1 MKASGT
7 RLQASVSLSCNVWSD
22 DPPVP
27 MPATQPLQEARSRNP
42 KPVTFCR
49 REGALNVLVKGRNIP
64 VTEALE
70 RYATE
75 KVERVARFFDEDRSD
90 SRAEVE
96 LIHER
101 NRAIS
106 EPEVAEATLF
116 INGSVLKASE
126 ASEDMYAS
134 IDRMSDKLER
144 QVKRYR
150 GRQIDR
156 WQGQLK
162 NAPEMPVESVQP
174 FVVEEEEDIE
184 TRIVRT
190 KQFQMKPMSEEEAVL
205 QLELL
210 DHDFYV
216 FTSADTG
223 DINVV
228 YRRRDGNYGL
238 IEPAR

>member
-1 MKASGT
+1 
-7 RLQASVSLSCNVWSD
+7 LDILI
-22 DPPVP
+22 
-27 MPATQPLQEARSRNP
+27 
-42 KPVTFCR
+42 
-49 REGALNVLVKGRNIP
+49 KGRNIP

-70 RYATE
+70 RYAWE
-75 KVERVARFFDEDRSD
+75 KVERVARFVDDERTA

-101 NRAIS
+101 NRAVS

-144 QVKRYR
+144 QVKRFR

-162 NAPEMPVESVQP
+162 NRPDETQP
-174 FVVEEEEDIE
+174 FVVEEEVEIE

-190 KQFQMKPMSEEEAVL
+190 KQFQMKPMSAEEAVL

>member
-1 MKASGT
+1 M
-7 RLQASVSLSCNVWSD
+7 
-22 DPPVP
+22 
-27 MPATQPLQEARSRNP
+27 EI
-42 KPVTFCR
+42 
-49 REGALNVLVKGRNIP
+49 LVKGRNIP

-70 RYATE
+70 RYAWD
-75 KVERVARFFDEDRSD
+75 KVERVAKFFDDERSN
-90 SRAEVE
+90 SRVEVE
-96 LIHER
+96 LSHER
-101 NRAIS
+101 NPSIP

-116 INGSVLKASE
+116 INGSVLKARE
-126 ASEDMYAS
+126 ASGDMYAS

-144 QVKRYR
+144 QVRRFR

-162 NAPEMPVESVQP
+162 NQPEGARADPQP
-174 FVVEEEEDIE
+174 FVVEEEEELE

-190 KQFQMKPMSEEEAVL
+190 KQFQMKPMSPEEAVL
-205 QLELL
+205 QMELL

-228 YRRRDGNYGL
+228 YRRRDGDYGL
-238 IEPAR
+238 IEPVR

>member
-1 MKASGT
+1 VEIA
-7 RLQASVSLSCNVWSD
+7 
-22 DPPVP
+22 
-27 MPATQPLQEARSRNP
+27 
-42 KPVTFCR
+42 
-49 REGALNVLVKGRNIP
+49 VKGRHIS

-70 RYATE
+70 RYAFE
-75 KVERVARFFDEDRSD
+75 KVERVSKFFDDERSV

-101 NRAIS
+101 NPSIPQ
-106 EPEVAEATLF
+106 PEVAEATLF
-116 INGSVLKASE
+116 INGSVLKARE

-156 WQGQLK
+156 WHGQIK
-162 NAPEMPVESVQP
+162 NSHDEAPPEAEP
-174 FVVEEEEDIE
+174 FVVDEEEVEA
-184 TRIVRT
+184 RIVRT
-190 KQFQMKPMSEEEAVL
+190 KQFQMKPMSAEEAVL
-205 QLELL
+205 QMELL
-210 DHDFYV
+210 DHDFFV

-228 YRRRDGNYGL
+228 YRRRDGDYGL
-238 IEPAR
+238 IEPAK

>member
-1 MKASGT
+1 M
-7 RLQASVSLSCNVWSD
+7 
-22 DPPVP
+22 
-27 MPATQPLQEARSRNP
+27 E
-42 KPVTFCR
+42 VT
-49 REGALNVLVKGRNIP
+49 VKGRNIS

-70 RYATE
+70 RYAFE
-75 KVERVARFFDEDRSD
+75 KVERVRKFFDDERSV

-101 NRAIS
+101 NPSIP
-106 EPEVAEATLF
+106 EPEVAETTLF
-116 INGSVLKASE
+116 INGAVLKARE
-126 ASEDMYAS
+126 ASVDMYAS

-144 QVKRYR
+144 QVRRYR

-156 WQGQLK
+156 WHGQLK
-162 NAPEMPVESVQP
+162 GHSPEPETVAT
-174 FVVEEEEDIE
+174 EEEEIE
-184 TRIVRT
+184 TKIVRT
-190 KQFQMKPMSEEEAVL
+190 KQFQMKPMSAGEAVL
-205 QLELL
+205 QMELL
-210 DHDFYV
+210 DHDFFV

>member
-1 MKASGT
+1 MLATTEG
-7 RLQASVSLSCNVWSD
+7 RSD
-22 DPPVP
+22 MDI
-27 MPATQPLQEARSRNP
+27 
-42 KPVTFCR
+42 
-49 REGALNVLVKGRNIP
+49 LVKGRNLA
-64 VTEALE
+64 VTKALE
-70 RYATE
+70 RYARE
-75 KVERVARFFDEDRSD
+75 KVERVARFFDDERTS

-144 QVKRYR
+144 QVKRFR

-162 NAPEMPVESVQP
+162 NRPGAAKP
-174 FVVEEEEDIE
+174 FVVEEEEE
-184 TRIVRT
+184 LEARIVRT
-190 KQFQMKPMSEEEAVL
+190 KQFLMKPMDAEEAVL

>member
-1 MKASGT
+1 
-7 RLQASVSLSCNVWSD
+7 
-22 DPPVP
+22 
-27 MPATQPLQEARSRNP
+27 
-42 KPVTFCR
+42 
-49 REGALNVLVKGRNIP
+49 
-64 VTEALE
+64 
-70 RYATE
+70 
-75 KVERVARFFDEDRSD
+75 
-90 SRAEVE
+90 
-96 LIHER
+96 
-101 NRAIS
+101 
-106 EPEVAEATLF
+106 
-116 INGSVLKASE
+116 VLKASE

-162 NAPEMPVESVQP
+162 NAPEVPVEEARP
-174 FVVEEEEDIE
+174 FVVEDEEDIGA
-184 TRIVRT
+184 RIVRT

>member
-1 MKASGT
+1 
-7 RLQASVSLSCNVWSD
+7 VEV
-22 DPPVP
+22 V
-27 MPATQPLQEARSRNP
+27 
-42 KPVTFCR
+42 
-49 REGALNVLVKGRNIP
+49 VKGRNIS

-70 RYATE
+70 RYAFE
-75 KVERVARFFDEDRSD
+75 KVERVRKFFDEERSV

-101 NRAIS
+101 NPSIS

-116 INGSVLKASE
+116 INGAVLKARE
-126 ASEDMYAS
+126 ASVDMYAS

-144 QVKRYR
+144 QVRRYR

-156 WQGQLK
+156 WHGQLK
-162 NAPEMPVESVQP
+162 GRSPGPPSVALED
-174 FVVEEEEDIE
+174 EEEIE
-184 TRIVRT
+184 TKIVRT
-190 KQFQMKPMSEEEAVL
+190 KQFQMKPMSAEEAVL
-205 QLELL
+205 QMELL
-210 DHDFYV
+210 DHDFFV

>member
-1 MKASGT
+1 M
-7 RLQASVSLSCNVWSD
+7 
-22 DPPVP
+22 
-27 MPATQPLQEARSRNP
+27 EI
-42 KPVTFCR
+42 
-49 REGALNVLVKGRNIP
+49 LVKGRNIS

-70 RYATE
+70 RYAYE
-75 KVERVARFFDEDRSD
+75 KVEKLSKFFDDEHSA

-101 NRAIS
+101 NRSIS
-106 EPEVAEATLF
+106 EPEVVETTLF
-116 INGSVLKASE
+116 INGSVLKARE
-126 ASEDMYAS
+126 ASPDMYAS

-144 QVKRYR
+144 QVRRYR
-150 GRQIDR
+150 GRQISR

-162 NAPEMPVESVQP
+162 NHTPEPEVVAPEEEADVEA
-174 FVVEEEEDIE
+174 
-184 TRIVRT
+184 RIVRS
-190 KQFQMKPMSEEEAVL
+190 KQFQMKPMSPEEAAL
-205 QLELL
+205 QMDLL
-210 DHDFYV
+210 DHTFYV

>member
-1 MKASGT
+1 MLATTEG
-7 RLQASVSLSCNVWSD
+7 RSD
-22 DPPVP
+22 
-27 MPATQPLQEARSRNP
+27 MQIHIN
-42 KPVTFCR
+42 
-49 REGALNVLVKGRNIP
+49 GRNIP

-70 RYATE
+70 RYAWE
-75 KVERVARFFDEDRSD
+75 KVERIARFFDDERTA

-96 LIHER
+96 L
-101 NRAIS
+101 
-106 EPEVAEATLF
+106 F
-116 INGSVLKASE
+116 
-126 ASEDMYAS
+126 
-134 IDRMSDKLER
+134 
-144 QVKRYR
+144 R

-162 NAPEMPVESVQP
+162 NAPEAVPEVEQP

-184 TRIVRT
+184 ARIVRT
-190 KQFQMKPMSEEEAVL
+190 KQFQMKPMGAEEAVL

>member
-1 MKASGT
+1 
-7 RLQASVSLSCNVWSD
+7 
-22 DPPVP
+22 
-27 MPATQPLQEARSRNP
+27 
-42 KPVTFCR
+42 
-49 REGALNVLVKGRNIP
+49 LNILVKGRNIP
-64 VTEALE
+64 LTEPLE

-75 KVERVARFFDEDRSD
+75 KVERVARFFDEGRSD

-162 NAPEMPVESVQP
+162 NTPDAPYDVAQP
-174 FVVEEEEDIE
+174 FVVEDEEELE
-184 TRIVRT
+184 ARIVRT

-223 DINVV
+223 EINVV

>member
-1 MKASGT
+1 
-7 RLQASVSLSCNVWSD
+7 VEIV
-22 DPPVP
+22 
-27 MPATQPLQEARSRNP
+27 
-42 KPVTFCR
+42 
-49 REGALNVLVKGRNIP
+49 VKGRNIS

-70 RYATE
+70 RYAFE
-75 KVERVARFFDEDRSD
+75 KVERVRKFFDDERSV

-101 NRAIS
+101 NPSIS

-116 INGSVLKASE
+116 INGAVLKARE
-126 ASEDMYAS
+126 ASVDMYAS

-144 QVKRYR
+144 QVRRYR

-156 WQGQLK
+156 WHGQLRGHSPR
-162 NAPEMPVESVQP
+162 PETVAI
-174 FVVEEEEDIE
+174 EEEEEIE
-184 TRIVRT
+184 TKIVRT
-190 KQFQMKPMSEEEAVL
+190 KQFQMKPMGAEEAVL
-205 QLELL
+205 QMELL
-210 DHDFYV
+210 DHDFFV

>member
-1 MKASGT
+1 MEIA
-7 RLQASVSLSCNVWSD
+7 
-22 DPPVP
+22 
-27 MPATQPLQEARSRNP
+27 
-42 KPVTFCR
+42 
-49 REGALNVLVKGRNIP
+49 VKGRNMS

-70 RYATE
+70 RYAWE
-75 KVERVARFFDEDRSD
+75 KVERISKFFDDERSV

-101 NRAIS
+101 NPSIA
-106 EPEVAEATLF
+106 EPEVAETTLF
-116 INGSVLKASE
+116 INGAVLKARES
-126 ASEDMYAS
+126 SDDMYAS

-162 NAPEMPVESVQP
+162 NHARA
-174 FVVEEEEDIE
+174 EEDPLPE
-184 TRIVRT
+184 ESDLAARIVRT
-190 KQFQMKPMSEEEAVL
+190 KQFQMKPMGAEEAVL
-205 QLELL
+205 QMELL

-216 FTSADTG
+216 FTNADTG
-223 DINVV
+223 EINVV
-228 YRRRDGNYGL
+228 YRRRDGDYGL